1 MPKALIVDD
10 EITNRILLSKILSSR
25 GYGIFEAANG
35 IEALEQIEKETP
47 DIIISDIMMP
57 VMDGFTLLRVLQK
70 NSKTKAIPFIFYTAV
85 YVSKEDQELGLAL
98 GALRFLIKPI
108 EPNEFLCELEAAL
121 KEVEPHKLKPAVTAM
136 EDQEYLTKYSE
147 RVFHKLESKIK
158 ELEIEIEKRTKIED
172 KLGMYMEK
180 QAVLVELSQLVLNDA
195 DIPDLMNHVVG
206 LAGKTL
212 NAEYSAIFELL
223 PDESKLV
230 LRSGTGWKQ
239 ELIDSAMVDADERS
253 HAGFTLHTN
262 EPVILENADTEER
275 FKLSPL
281 LIDQEIK
288 SGMTVI
294 ITGRERPFGI
304 LGVHTTHLR
313 HFTADDIIYIQNV
326 ANTLSLAI
334 EHRKVEDDLRKSEEN
349 YRSLYEEAP
358 NAYFSVG
365 ANGKIIK
372 ANRRAA
378 EMLGFTRSELLGK
391 PARELYADTP
401 SGKDSAKK
409 LFKAFLAE
417 KEIRGEELEMQ
428 KKDGSSVWVA
438 LSVRPVKD
446 EQGKIIAS
454 HSIAVDIA
462 ERKQAAEI
470 RIEKELLEYAS
481 KAKSDFLASMSHEL
495 RAPLNSVLGF
505 AELLKIKGASNLTEK
520 QIRYIDNIKTSG
532 NFLLDLINDILDL
545 SKVEAGH
552 IELNKEKLSL
562 VVTID
567 ETLVLIKEKAMK
579 HNIIIKKEI
588 EPQLPLIEAD
598 KQRVKQIL
606 FNLLSNALKFSK
618 DEGGTV
624 TISAKICENMIEIS
638 VSDTGIGIKPENITK
653 LFKKFEQLEKG
664 ISAKYG
670 GTGLGLSICKQ
681 LVELHGGIIW
691 VESKYG
697 EGSTFT
703 FTLPI
708 EAKKIEQ

>member
-401 SGKDSAKK
+401 SGK
-409 LFKAFLAE
+409 
-417 KEIRGEELEMQ
+417 
-428 KKDGSSVWVA
+428 
-438 LSVRPVKD
+438 
-446 EQGKIIAS
+446 
-454 HSIAVDIA
+454 
-462 ERKQAAEI
+462 
-470 RIEKELLEYAS
+470 
-481 KAKSDFLASMSHEL
+481 
-495 RAPLNSVLGF
+495 
-505 AELLKIKGASNLTEK
+505 
-520 QIRYIDNIKTSG
+520 
-532 NFLLDLINDILDL
+532 
-545 SKVEAGH
+545 
-552 IELNKEKLSL
+552 
-562 VVTID
+562 
-567 ETLVLIKEKAMK
+567 
-579 HNIIIKKEI
+579 
-588 EPQLPLIEAD
+588 
-598 KQRVKQIL
+598 
-606 FNLLSNALKFSK
+606 
-618 DEGGTV
+618 
-624 TISAKICENMIEIS
+624 
-638 VSDTGIGIKPENITK
+638 
-653 LFKKFEQLEKG
+653 
-664 ISAKYG
+664 
-670 GTGLGLSICKQ
+670 
-681 LVELHGGIIW
+681 
-691 VESKYG
+691 
-697 EGSTFT
+697 
-703 FTLPI
+703 
-708 EAKKIEQ
+708 